1 MAVVVDW
8 LDNVIFGSCA
18 KMYLDDTGKKTTTKK
33 GVHYDMAEW
42 SKLSASKVNPNHEV
56 VFALTG
62 EKSGIVVV
70 DFDTLEQY
78 EDLINRGIF
87 SNPTDYPTVKTRRGV
102 HIYFKYTDK
111 LHSLNKEEKKLL
123 NVDIQGNGKRVYYP
137 GTTYKIDDK
146 NCFTYQWKYKTSLKD
161 IPMELLE
168 YINSCK
174 KDFTESS
181 PPNNITDI
189 SLSTFNESL
198 CNLIDEEYI
207 NDREHW
213 LKLVFAMKRSGIS
226 ESFAHQWSLK
236 ATKCKILLDDDWNT
250 TWNSEDNR
258 LDGVGIG
265 TIKYYAKLSNP
276 IEYKRLTDKNLE
288 EAYDNFINNPIVTE
302 YELATLFDL
311 VEGNNVVYVKDTN
324 SLYVWCN
331 DKWFLDDAKTGAIL
345 KTLISTNY
353 YRYFYNKKQL
363 IHNEIIKLQST
374 EEDTREL
381 NNKLNKLNKIMGH
394 LCTTSWKNNL
404 SKEIIGINL
413 VKPNDIQFDNNPNVL
428 GFKTKKLDLTTGK
441 FSKIEYKD
449 YITMSTGYDYE
460 EPTPDQTKK
469 IDNLFNQI
477 FPNKEVKKS
486 FLSVLYNCLIGGQK
500 EKFII
505 ARGEGGNGK
514 GVIMELVK
522 VTLGEYAYTAPV
534 SLITKEMRGG
544 ANPEVANLHRK
555 RLVSYKEPSAT
566 DKLWLSNIKQLTGN
580 DEINARGLYSAITK
594 CILECTGFIELNH
607 ALNFNGKA
615 GNAELRRFIE
625 YMFES
630 TFTDDDSMI
639 NDPTLQNVYKKD
651 DYFITSSFREEY
663 KCVLLKYILDNADKK
678 IYVPDCVK
686 QQTSQYIDNQN
697 SFKFWLED
705 NYQLTQEDT
714 DIVKVKDM
722 FNEYMTSEEY
732 KNTNREHRPNLHKFT
747 LDFVRSDKKL
757 KNKFRDRYRPT
768 LDGDQKN
775 IRSVLL
781 GIKLKVEEFDD

>member
-1 MAVVVDW
+1 MAEVLDW

-18 KMYLDDTGKKTTTKK
+18 KMYLDDTGKKTTIKK
-33 GVHYDMAEW
+33 GVHYDMKEW

-102 HIYFKYTDK
+102 HVYFKYTDK
-111 LHSLNKEEKKLL
+111 LHSLNEEEKKVL

-198 CNLIDEEYI
+198 CNLIDEQYI

-213 LKLVFAMKRSGIS
+213 LKIIFAMKRSGIS

-258 LDGVGIG
+258 DKGVGIG

-276 IEYKRLTDKNLE
+276 IEYNKLTNKNAE
-288 EAYDNFINNPIVTE
+288 EAYNNLINKPLHTE
-302 YELATLFDL
+302 YDIALLFDI
-311 VEGNNVVYVKDTN
+311 VEGDNVVYVKDTD

-331 DKWFLDDAKTGAIL
+331 DKWFLDEVKSGAIL

-353 YRYFYNKKQL
+353 YYYFETKKQL
-363 IHNEIIKLQST
+363 IISEINKLEST
-374 EEDTREL
+374 EEDTRPL
-381 NNKLNKLNKIMGH
+381 NDKLNKIKKIMDC
-394 LCTTSWKNNL
+394 LRTTSHKSNIA
-404 SKEIIGINL
+404 KEIIGINL
-413 VKPNDIQFDNNPNVL
+413 VKASCIEFDNNPNLL

-441 FSKIEYKD
+441 FSNIEYKD
-449 YITMSTGYDYE
+449 YITMSTGYNYVEPKPEQYE
-460 EPTPDQTKK
+460 VIKT
-469 IDNLFNQI
+469 LFEEV
-477 FPNKEVKKS
+477 FPNEEIRKS
-486 FLSVLYNCLIGGQK
+486 FLSVLYNSLIGGQK
-500 EKFII
+500 EKFTI

-514 GVIMELVK
+514 GVIMELIK
-522 VTLGEYAYTAPV
+522 LMLGDYAYSAPV

-544 ANPEVANLHRK
+544 ANPEVANLNRK
-555 RLVSYKEPSAT
+555 RLVVMKEPSAT
-566 DKLWLSNIKQLTGN
+566 DKLWLSNIKQLVGN
-580 DEINARGLYSAITK
+580 TDINARGLYSGNTK
-594 CILECTGFIELNH
+594 CVLEGTIILETNH
-607 ALNFNGKA
+607 SLNFNGKA
-615 GNAELRRFIE
+615 GDAEMRRFIE
-625 YMFES
+625 IMFES
-630 TFTDDDSMI
+630 TFTDDKTMI
-639 NDPTLQNVYKKD
+639 NDPTLQNVYEKKD
-651 DYFITSSFREEY
+651 LFITSSFREEY
-663 KCVLLKYILDNADKK
+663 KSVLLKYILDNAEKS

-705 NYQLTQEDT
+705 NYELTQDDT
-714 DIVKVKDM
+714 DVVKVKDM
-722 FNEYMTSEEY
+722 FNLYTTSEEY
-732 KNTNREHRPNLHKFT
+732 RNTNREHRPNLHKFT

-757 KNKFRDRYRPT
+757 KNKYRDRYRPT
-768 LDGDQKN
+768 VGGTQKEV
-775 IRSVLL
+775 RSVLL
-781 GIKLKVEEFDD
+781 GIKEKLEEIDD

>member
-1 MAVVVDW
+1 MAEVVDW

-18 KMYLDDTGKKTTTKK
+18 KMYLDDTGKKTTVCDMVGWTK
-33 GVHYDMAEW
+33 
-42 SKLSASKVNPNHEV
+42 LTTSKVNPNHEV

-78 EDLINRGIF
+78 EDLINRDVF
-87 SNPTDYPTVKTRRGV
+87 SNPTDYPTVKTRKGV
-102 HIYFKYTDK
+102 HVYFKYTDA
-111 LHSLNKEEKKLL
+111 LL
-123 NVDIQGNGKRVYYP
+123 QPDKDKINVDIQGNGKRVYYP
-137 GTTYKIDDK
+137 KTIYKLNDK

-168 YINSCK
+168 YINGFCKNKKEVK
-174 KDFTESS
+174 KDFSESS

-213 LKLVFAMKRSGIS
+213 LKIIFAMKRSGIS

-258 LDGVGIG
+258 DKGVGIG

-276 IEYKRLTDKNLE
+276 IEYRRLTDKNLE

-302 YELATLFDL
+302 YELAVLFDL

-331 DKWFLDDAKTGAIL
+331 DKWFLDDIKTGAIL

-381 NNKLNKLNKIMGH
+381 NNKLNKLNKIMAH

-428 GFKTKKLDLTTGK
+428 GFKTKKLNLTTGE

-469 IDNLFNQI
+469 IKDLFNQV
-477 FPNKEVKKS
+477 FPNEEIKKS
-486 FLSVLYNCLIGGQK
+486 FLSILYNCLIGGQK
-500 EKFII
+500 ENFTI

-514 GVIMELVK
+514 GVIMELLK
-522 VTLGEYAYTAPV
+522 LMLGDYGYTAPV

-544 ANPEVANLHRK
+544 ANPEIANLNRK
-555 RLVSYKEPSAT
+555 RLVIMKEPSAT
-566 DKLWLSNIKQLTGN
+566 DKLWLSNVKQLVGN
-580 DEINARGLYSAITK
+580 DEINARGLYSGITK
-594 CILECTGFIELNH
+594 CILECTILLETNPS
-607 ALNFNGKA
+607 LNFNGKA
-615 GNAELRRFIE
+615 GDAEIRRFIE
-625 YMFES
+625 IMFES

-663 KCVLLKYILDNADKK
+663 KCVLLKYILDNAYKK
-678 IYVPDCVK
+678 IYIPDCVK

-705 NYQLTQEDT
+705 NYQLTQDDT

-757 KNKFRDRYRPT
+757 KNKYRESFRPQK
-768 LDGDQKN
+768 DGVRKET
-775 IRSVLL
+775 RSVLL
-781 GIKLKVEEFDD
+781 GIKLKVEEIDD